1 MVDET
6 VKNGEVTEGKDEKGR
21 FVDGNKFGQGRP
33 KGLSLT
39 EAIRRRLKELTP
51 DDKRTALDFLADN
64 IIQDAL
70 EHNNAMRKLI
80 WNYLDGM
87 PHQSLEIG
95 GSGEL
100 PFIIQIVKGN
110 GRDTTSSQAG

>member
-1 MVDET
+1 MADIQKDMNENLDKQDEN
-6 VKNGEVTEGKDEKGR
+6 KPQRDEKGR
-21 FVDGNKFGQGRP
+21 LLPGNTANPAGRP

-87 PHQSLEIG
+87 PH
-95 GSGEL
+95 
-100 PFIIQIVKGN
+100 
-110 GRDTTSSQAG
+110 